1 MINDSKLSKMLDEY
15 NNFFNLSYSSIM
27 QLKLFFY
34 GEKPKE
40 ARKTKKDIVT
50 EKFNETNR
58 KEN

>member
-1 MINDSKLSKMLDEY
+1 
-15 NNFFNLSYSSIM
+15 M

-50 EKFNETNR
+50 EKINETNR
-58 KEN
+58 KENEEISENK